1 MSDSDENMSAIS
13 DEEEDPEIYDLK
25 DLCVL
30 IGSKKNTI
38 DLLFDTGNF
47 KKPQQCSK
55 KSCRHHMNVNED
67 SSTADGCIWRC
78 PGCRK

>member
-30 IGSKKNTI
+30 IGSKKTQLICCLTQVFSRNRNNAARNLVVAT
-38 DLLFDTGNF
+38 
-47 KKPQQCSK
+47 
-55 KSCRHHMNVNED
+55 
-67 SSTADGCIWRC
+67 
-78 PGCRK
+78 

>member
-1 MSDSDENMSAIS
+1 MSDSNENMSAIS
-13 DEEEDPEIYDLK
+13 DEEEDSEIYDLK

-38 DLLFDTGNF
+38 DLLFDTVIF

-55 KSCRHHMNVNED
+55 
-67 SSTADGCIWRC
+67 
-78 PGCRK
+78 